1 MKALQPKPVE
11 KKRVTNRNSKKNT
24 SLNAS
29 NKQEIVMSVSES
41 TPAKINKKRTVNK
54 DTGPSMQLSIELLFE
69 EPVETPLDKVAIKPN
84 KKRKNEVKK
93 IELEPTSELKSPVKA
108 TRKRKSKGSDV
119 ESQSVHVMD
128 KKVETHV
135 KRKEKKE
142 ETVKQ
147 TEETEVLPKFI
158 IPYEIGDKVK
168 ILPPPLA
175 EMDTAA
181 ENYYYRKDYEGKTG
195 VIQQVYD
202 RKKVYYTILIGTA
215 ECYFYHHEI
224 SLV

>member
-11 KKRVTNRNSKKNT
+11 KKRVTNKNSKKNT

-29 NKQEIVMSVSES
+29 NKQEVIMPMSES
-41 TPAKINKKRTVNK
+41 APPKTNKKRTVNK
-54 DTGPSMQLSIELLFE
+54 DAGPSMQLSIELLFE
-69 EPVETPLDKVAIKPN
+69 ETVETPLNKVAIKPK
-84 KKRKNEVKK
+84 KKRKNEVIKK
-93 IELEPTSELKSPVKA
+93 ELEPTSELKSPAK
-108 TRKRKSKGSDV
+108 RSRKSKSKESDV
-119 ESQSVHVMD
+119 ENQSVHVMD

-135 KRKEKKE
+135 EKKDE
-142 ETVKQ
+142 IVKQ
-147 TEETEVLPKFI
+147 TEEIEVLPKFI

-175 EMDTAA
+175 EMDSAA

-202 RKKVYYTILIGTA
+202 RKKVYYTILIGMA